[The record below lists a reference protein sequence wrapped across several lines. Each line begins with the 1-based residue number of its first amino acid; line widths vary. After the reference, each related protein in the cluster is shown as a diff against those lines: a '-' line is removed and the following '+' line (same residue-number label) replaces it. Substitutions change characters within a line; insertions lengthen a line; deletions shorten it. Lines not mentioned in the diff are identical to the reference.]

1 MLMLFGALVW
11 MPTLFLHPREHMVWA
26 GNAINLVIA
35 GAAWVVAD
43 WIASRQLQLQD
54 QRDAGDLAA

>member
-1 MLMLFGALVW
+1 
-11 MPTLFLHPREHMVWA
+11 MVWA